1 MDTVES
7 IKKSLQPIFAKE
19 SIVKAVLFGSCAKGL
34 SNELSDVDI
43 VIDSNGQ
50 LIGLDFFR
58 VLDEIVQILQK
69 DVDLFELLKSSKVR
83 RWKKLFWMKG
93 SRSMN
98 EKSLKSMGLPCVD

>member
-1 MDTVES
+1 MDTVET

-19 SIVKAVLFGSCAKGL
+19 PIVKAVLFGSCAKGL

-58 VLDEIVQILQK
+58 VLDEIVEILQK
-69 DVDLFELLKSSKVR
+69 DVDLFEIAEIV
-83 RWKKLFWMKG
+83 KG
-93 SRSMN
+93 SPMEKAVLN
-98 EKSLKSMGLPCVD
+98 EGVTIYERKVA